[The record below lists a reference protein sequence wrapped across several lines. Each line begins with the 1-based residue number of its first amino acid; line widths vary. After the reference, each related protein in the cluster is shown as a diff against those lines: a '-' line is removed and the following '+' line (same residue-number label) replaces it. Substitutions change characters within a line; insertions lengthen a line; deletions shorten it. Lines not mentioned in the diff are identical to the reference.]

1 MAEGPVFLVFVV
13 EDREAGQLEYFVN
26 GVVTTE
32 QLIRDQ
38 RMERWLRI
46 DKLRGAR
53 IANPSYPFSL
63 EGGRFQCIE
72 PFRTDRRPTSEHR
85 EPEPEHLPGLI
96 WPGSTSFASL
106 FGRLPLGKLTLMEQD
121 PAVPLEA
128 VNLLLTPLIGQTLH
142 QGGRVVLVP
151 PPGIDLSDLW
161 EPYQDSIAKEPF
173 VQ

>member
-1 MAEGPVFLVFVV
+1 
-13 EDREAGQLEYFVN
+13 
-26 GVVTTE
+26 
-32 QLIRDQ
+32 
-38 RMERWLRI
+38 
-46 DKLRGAR
+46 
-53 IANPSYPFSL
+53 
-63 EGGRFQCIE
+63 
-72 PFRTDRRPTSEHR
+72 
-85 EPEPEHLPGLI
+85 
-96 WPGSTSFASL
+96 
-106 FGRLPLGKLTLMEQD
+106 MEQD